1 MKWVNDRTGRF
12 SQRPYYEQQELDY
25 ECEDFVVAFL
35 SGRHGVVVYPIATDD
50 LTVLVEQVTSDFDL
64 GADLSQEG
72 ADVEGMT
79 EFLHNAK
86 PRVCIARELS
96 DDPRRENRLRTTVA
110 HELGHVRFHNFQ
122 WGQFGLAQPRLF
134 GEVSPGISLRCKRE
148 NIIGAKEVDWMEW
161 QAGYA
166 SGAFLMPYT
175 PLRRLVQE
183 FVETHNASARS
194 RPEASQILLAQVQ
207 SFFQVSQDAAR
218 VRLSQL
224 KWLNLA
230 GSPSLF

>member
-1 MKWVNDRTGRF
+1 
-12 SQRPYYEQQELDY
+12 
-25 ECEDFVVAFL
+25 VA
-35 SGRHGVVVYPIATDD
+35 YPIATDD
-50 LTVLVEQVTSDFDL
+50 LTVLAEQVTSDFDL

-86 PRVCIARELS
+86 PRVRIARELS

-110 HELGHVRFHNFQ
+110 HELGHVKFHNFQ
-122 WGQFGLAQPRLF
+122 WEQPGLAQPRLF
-134 GEVSPGISLRCKRE
+134 GEVSSSVSLRCRRE

-166 SGAFLMPYT
+166 SGALLMPYT
-175 PLRRLVQE
+175 SLRQLVQK
-183 FVETHNASARS
+183 FVDTHDLPSRS
-194 RPEASQILLAQVQ
+194 RPDASQHLLTQVQ
-207 SFFQVSQDAAR
+207 SCFQVSQDAAR

-224 KWLNLA
+224 NWLNLA